1 METKKEKFDWVK
13 NLNENRLED
22 AWMLDYHHV
31 NDCRWV
37 RMPFLTWNQV
47 IRILDNMGRGRL
59 IHRLDNMLNKEGF
72 EDVDWSSVRIHSE
85 RELDEMV
92 DENGRLEDLYP
103 KDKDYKFVPV
113 CNKRAYL
120 FSERYDN
127 VEMYRS
133 GEIDPNHI
141 RSWQIS
147 TYPLEDADEVIKALR
162 EEYPDGIDWDEY
174 DAEKVA

>member
-1 METKKEKFDWVK
+1 MNIKKEQFDWK
-13 NLNENRLED
+13 KEHDENRLED
-22 AWMLDYHHV
+22 RWMLDYHHV
-31 NDCRWV
+31 NDRRWV
-37 RMPFLTWNQV
+37 RSPFLTWNQV
-47 IRILDNMGRGRL
+47 IRILDNLGHGQINNRL
-59 IHRLDNMLNKEGF
+59 ENMLNEDF
-72 EDVDWSSVRIHSE
+72 EEVDWGSVRIHSE
-85 RELDEMV
+85 RELDVMV

-120 FSERYDN
+120 FSERYDD

-133 GEIDPNHI
+133 GKIDPNHI
-141 RSWQIS
+141 RSWQIPTHS
-147 TYPLEDADEVIKALR
+147 LEDADEVIKELR